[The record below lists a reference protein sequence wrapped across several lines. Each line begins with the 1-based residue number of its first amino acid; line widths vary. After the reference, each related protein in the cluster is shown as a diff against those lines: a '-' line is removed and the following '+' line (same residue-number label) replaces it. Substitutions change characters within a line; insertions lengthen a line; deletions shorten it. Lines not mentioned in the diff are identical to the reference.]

1 VRQTMNRTS
10 AAVAGS
16 SLARA
21 ISHISRSMR
30 TQNRGLRTQ
39 NRGHPRRIALAR
51 QTMNRT
57 SAAVAGSSL
66 ARAIS
71 HISRSMRTRNRG
83 HPRRTASAQ
92 QIGARQVMTRTH
104 TPHSHLTSAAMRED
118 TMQSRTW
125 PAWPH
130 GPSRIAAQHAHPRT
144 SANVGSRSQP
154 HTLPAPTHH
163 TIATQDKTTQ
173 ACACVHTESH
183 LASLAPRTR
192 SHRDSPHA
200 RRAQLWGAR
209 SQPHPAHH
217 PPTTTATQD
226 KTTHLRVCA
235 QRAALGQLGPTD
247 PFASRLCTPCVY
259 TQVSKSDGTSANW

>member
-125 PAWPH
+125 PVGPTDPVASRLSMPIHAQVQMWARDPNHTPCPHPPITRLLHKTRPHKHVRVCTQSRTWPAWPH
-130 GPSRIAAQHAHPRT
+130 GPVRIATHRMPDVHNCGARDP
-144 SANVGSRSQP
+144 N
-154 HTLPAPTHH
+154 HTLPTTHPPRLLR
-163 TIATQDKTTQ
+163 KTRPHI
-173 ACACVHTESH
+173 CACVHREPR

-192 SHRDSPHA
+192 SHRDSA
-200 RRAQLWGAR
+200 RL
-209 SQPHPAHH
+209 
-217 PPTTTATQD
+217 
-226 KTTHLRVCA
+226 
-235 QRAALGQLGPTD
+235 
-247 PFASRLCTPCVY
+247 VY
-259 TQVSKSDGTSANW
+259 TRK